1 MFSGKTVRAVSAG
14 DNARNIA
21 WGIVGWGP
29 GIWNFRQHAPETAQ
43 HAPVCGVQKTH
54 GLDSRCTVSG
64 AFSQIPLP
72 RRPQT
77 MSMLADTSVNTIRFQ
92 WPRFP
97 FHKQSPQ
104 LRNQVYT
111 PKRRTDKIF
120 WLKPFLVFVCC
131 RARRYVQCRQETMQG
146 TLRGAL
152 LVGGQA
158 FGISGSMPQKRRSM
172 PQCAGSK
179 KPTD

>member
-1 MFSGKTVRAVSAG
+1 MCSDIASARRPQTLPMLTHHQEFLNQYGFQTHHQKLQRRTKKT
-14 DNARNIA
+14 N
-21 WGIVGWGP
+21 
-29 GIWNFRQHAPETAQ
+29 
-43 HAPVCGVQKTH
+43 

-64 AFSQIPLP
+64 AFSELP
-72 RRPQT
+72 MPRQPQT
-77 MSMLADTSVNTIRFQ
+77 MSMLTDTSVNTIRFQ

-120 WLKPFLVFVCC
+120 WLKPFLVFVCF

-179 KPTD
+179 SRTD